1 MQQRIWNVM
10 INKLILK
17 HYRVLLFMVPIF
29 CFPSHPI
36 GSEAMTQEAIWNNRS
51 SSLCEMVESSE
62 FAYLASDYC
71 IVEDP
76 EGIM

>member
-1 MQQRIWNVM
+1 M
-10 INKLILK
+10 INTLILK
-17 HYRVLLFMVPIF
+17 HYRVLLLVVPIF
-29 CFPSHPI
+29 FFPSHPI
-36 GSEAMTQEAIWNNRS
+36 GSEAMTQEAIVNRS